1 MKVLLADDHRIV
13 REGLRSLLETQP
25 DLQVIAEASDGRQA
39 VEMARDLSPD
49 VVVMDV
55 AMPQL
60 NGIEATRQLAGEDR
74 GMKIV
79 ALSMHS
85 DRRFVSEA
93 LKAGASGYVLKDGAF
108 EELISAIRSV
118 VADRVYLSPRVAGVV
133 VDDYVRRLPARGAG
147 TAGSSGANAHA
158 ESPAYTPARTAFDAL
173 TPREREVLQLMAE
186 GYATKEVAHRL
197 HVSVKTVE
205 THRRQ
210 IMEKLDLHSVAELT
224 KYAIREGLTTLD

>member
-13 REGLRSLLETQP
+13 REGLKSLLQSQP
-25 DLQVIAEASDGRQA
+25 DLEVVAEAADGRQA
-39 VEMARDLSPD
+39 VEMARNLSPD

-60 NGIEATRQLAGEDR
+60 NGIEATRQLACQDPA
-74 GMKIV
+74 MKIV

-108 EELISAIRSV
+108 DELISAIRSV
-118 VADRVYLSPRVAGVV
+118 VADRVYLSPRVAGAV
-133 VDDYVRRLPARGAG
+133 VDDYVRRLPDGRRDGAPHPGTDDPHDARR
-147 TAGSSGANAHA
+147 S
-158 ESPAYTPARTAFDAL
+158 AFDAL

-224 KYAIREGLTTLD
+224 KYAIREGLTTLE